1 LKTIAEQTPV
11 HSSDLAIK
19 GSAILEM
26 IQGTELEIRNV
37 YAGLLKQVQDG
48 VIKNEEAALMN
59 AVQNKVMRVKTEVN
73 ENDNKRFSGRPDE
86 T

>member
-1 LKTIAEQTPV
+1 M

-19 GSAILEM
+19 GSAILNM
-26 IQGTELEIRNV
+26 IKDTELEIRDV

-59 AVQNKVMRVKTEVN
+59 AVQNKVLRVKTEVD
-73 ENDNKRFSGRPDE
+73 ENGNKRFSGRPDE